1 MILHQITTDKVI
13 PLLRFGQGVTP
24 HMVVSGHTIALS
36 SVTLSLG
43 ATPCRSCC
51 RCLPHALF
59 RKIMAAYRWLACS
72 IGSLIELGKLGVTLS
87 GDQCDTYDFSRQF
100 TIRQAPVGVDFSG
113 KELYIPACSSLAR
126 LAIEPPTPST
136 SICLFRSKLHAT
148 TSQNNKTTT
157 ATRKQ
162 WLPYSD

>member
-1 MILHQITTDKVI
+1 MILHQIITDKAI

-87 GDQCDTYDFSRQF
+87 GDQCDTYDLTAVYNRAGTGGERLQQEGAIYTSVFFVSTTCHRTTYTFTLYLSLQIQF
-100 TIRQAPVGVDFSG
+100 VYD
-113 KELYIPACSSLAR
+113 YI
-126 LAIEPPTPST
+126 
-136 SICLFRSKLHAT
+136 SK
-148 TSQNNKTTT
+148 
-157 ATRKQ
+157 
-162 WLPYSD
+162 